1 MQQAEII
8 IFDCD
13 GVLIDSEIIV
23 CRLVSE
29 VLTEL
34 DYPITLEGVVE
45 RFAGR
50 PQREMV
56 ADIEAD
62 CGRTLPERFFAECKR
77 RTADAYRTELRPIDG
92 VRQVLDEIDVPVCV
106 ASSAYPEKLRLGL
119 ESTGLYDKLAPNLV
133 SASFV
138 ARGKPDPD
146 VFTYAAGWMRR
157 PVTECIVVEDSIPG
171 VQAGRRAGMR
181 VIGFTGGSH
190 CPPGHAE
197 RLLEAGA
204 ETVMARMQDLP
215 TLVPEAFDRKAISSV
230 L

>member
-1 MQQAEII
+1 MQQAELI

-29 VLTEL
+29 VLTDL
-34 DYPITLEGVVE
+34 GYPITLEGVIE

-62 CGRTLPERFFAECKR
+62 WGRSLPDSFFAECKL
-77 RTADAYRTELRPIDG
+77 RTAEAYRTELRPIDG
-92 VRQVLDEIDVPVCV
+92 VRQVLDAIDIPVCV

-119 ESTGLYDKLAPNLV
+119 QSTGLYDKLAPNLI

-146 VFTYAAGWMRR
+146 VFAYAAGWMRR
-157 PVTECIVVEDSIPG
+157 PVTECVVVEDSIPG

-197 RLLEAGA
+197 RLIEAGA
-204 ETVMARMQDLP
+204 ETVLAHMQDLP
-215 TLVPEAFDRKAISSV
+215 TLVPEAFNRKAQAS
-230 L
+230 

>member
-1 MQQAEII
+1 MAAVDLI

-13 GVLIDSEIIV
+13 GVLIDSETLV

-34 DYPITLEGVVE
+34 GYPITLDGVIE

-56 ADIEAD
+56 ADIEAHW
-62 CGRTLPERFFAECKR
+62 GRCLPDSFFSECKR
-77 RTADAYRTELRPIDG
+77 RTAEAYRTELRAIPGVGQVVDAID
-92 VRQVLDEIDVPVCV
+92 IPVCV

-119 ESTGLYDKLAPNLV
+119 QSTGLYEKFAPNLI
-133 SASFV
+133 SASYV

-157 PVTECIVVEDSIPG
+157 SVSECVVIEDSIPG
-171 VQAGRRAGMR
+171 VKAGKRAGMR

-190 CPPGHAE
+190 CPPGHCD

-204 ETVMARMQDLP
+204 DAILAEMPDLP
-215 TLVPEAFDRKAISSV
+215 SLVPEAFNRKAQAS
-230 L
+230 

>member
-1 MQQAEII
+1 MHQAELI

-13 GVLIDSEIIV
+13 GVLIDSEVIV

-29 VLTEL
+29 VLTDL
-34 DYPITLEGVVE
+34 GYPITLDGVIE

-62 CGRTLPERFFAECKR
+62 WGRPVPDSFFSECKR
-77 RTADAYRTELRPIDG
+77 RTADAYRAELRPIAG
-92 VRQVLDEIDVPVCV
+92 VRQLLDAVDIPVCV

-119 ESTGLYDKLAPNLV
+119 QSTGLYEKLAPNLI

-157 PVTECIVVEDSIPG
+157 PVAECVVVEDSIPG
-171 VQAGRRAGMR
+171 VQAARSAGMR

-190 CPPGHAE
+190 CPAGHAD
-197 RLLEAGA
+197 RLIAAGA
-204 ETVMARMQDLP
+204 DSVVSHMRDLP
-215 TLVPEAFDRKAISSV
+215 AAIPEAFSRKAQAS
-230 L
+230 